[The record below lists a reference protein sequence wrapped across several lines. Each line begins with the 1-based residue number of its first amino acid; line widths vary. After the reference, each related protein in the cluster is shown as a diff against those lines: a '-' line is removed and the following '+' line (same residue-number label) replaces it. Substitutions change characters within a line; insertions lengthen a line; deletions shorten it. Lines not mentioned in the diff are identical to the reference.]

1 MGTQDRKP
9 FLLPFHPLNPLFQ
22 SILCSQ
28 KRAHVLSVLRFQ
40 MVLAFH
46 HFDTPDSPRNQSK
59 LKNVPFMVSKKGK
72 HVVHD

>member
-1 MGTQDRKP
+1 MGAQGWKL
-9 FLLPFHPLNPLFQ
+9 FLLPFHPLNPLSQ
-22 SILCSQ
+22 SLPCSQ
-28 KRAHVLSVLRFQ
+28 KRSHVLSVLRFQ

-59 LKNVPFMVSKKGK
+59 FKNVPFTVSKKGK